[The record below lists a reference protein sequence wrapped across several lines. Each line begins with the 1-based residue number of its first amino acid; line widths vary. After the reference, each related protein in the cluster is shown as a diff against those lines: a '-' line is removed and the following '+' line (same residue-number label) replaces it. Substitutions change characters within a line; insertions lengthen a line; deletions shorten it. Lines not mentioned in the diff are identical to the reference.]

1 MKNFFT
7 ILIVDDEPS
16 FLTSMM
22 RIFRRTP
29 HDVITAQDAKNA
41 LKILATRKV
50 DVALLDYM
58 MPGMN
63 GLTLQ
68 QKISSHF
75 PHVVTMFVTAI
86 INTEVSAKIVSEVGV
101 NRFFS
106 KPVDAPT
113 LLSSIQR
120 EFKFRQ
126 AINRYRASRP
136 RTF

>member
-1 MKNFFT
+1 MT
-7 ILIVDDEPS
+7 
-16 FLTSMM
+16 

-29 HDVITAQDAKNA
+29 YDIITAQDAKSA
-41 LKILATRKV
+41 LKILAARKV

-75 PHVVTMFVTAI
+75 PHVVTIFVTAI

-126 AINRYRASRP
+126 VINRYRASRP